1 MKKTLLKP
9 IISLFLLPALG
20 ILTSTNN
27 FASAQEVVQE
37 AAKETDQETLRETV
51 NNESTRF
58 TEPEV
63 FELPAQDNSLQNKA
77 PSELIVQPFPPETG
91 SPAAKPSVANPIT
104 NTAAN
109 TAVENIG
116 KAIESTSNLPSE
128 NQGLQNLN
136 TEEDL
141 QAENTEEP
149 ENSIEELPPP
159 PQPSRAITI
168 KKNQFLDVEYP
179 GNGWLFMGETEKNA
193 KLISFGR
200 GKLNQEKTSFTFR
213 ARNQGTTL
221 LHFYKNDILT
231 GSYIDDFL
239 EVTVESEETTSKEHV
254 KAPSYEQI
262 VPPAPNF
269 DLLKEN
275 HLQVADM
282 TTSGTRASE
291 DEKDFEN
298 ADSGNA
304 GTGSD
309 EPYSSRKSSTGSS
322 SYGTYS
328 EAENVSDYQ
337 EEHSERSGKT
347 RIQTETESAQKQT
360 GSAKVNQV
368 KSTSNKQALPETES
382 KTAADE
388 IIAGNSSVAELL
400 EKAQKAYDSKNYETA
415 LHLVTDFFEQ
425 SDLDLD
431 KALYLQGQI
440 LEEKSPVQDIKSAID
455 AYDVIIKNYRQ
466 SPLWKNANERSIYLK
481 RFYINIR

>member
-9 IISLFLLPALG
+9 IISLFLIPALG
-20 ILTSTNN
+20 ILSSTNN
-27 FASAQEVVQE
+27 FAAAQE
-37 AAKETDQETLRETV
+37 AAKGTAQETV

-77 PSELIVQPFPPETG
+77 PSELPSELIIQPFPPETG

-109 TAVENIG
+109 TAGENIEKVIDG
-116 KAIESTSNLPSE
+116 SSNLPPE
-128 NQGLQNLN
+128 NQDLQNLN
-136 TEEDL
+136 TTEDL
-141 QAENTEEP
+141 QAENTEEQ
-149 ENSIEELPPP
+149 EDFIEELPP

-275 HLQVADM
+275 PLQVAD
-282 TTSGTRASE
+282 RASSE
-291 DEKDFEN
+291 TRDSDDEKGMEN
-298 ADSGNA
+298 ADSENA
-304 GTGSD
+304 GTGSG
-309 EPYSSRKSSTGSS
+309 EPYSSRKSSAGSS
-322 SYGTYS
+322 GSGTYS
-328 EAENVSDYQ
+328 AAENVSDYQ

-360 GSAKVNQV
+360 SSAKVNQV
-368 KSTSNKQALPETES
+368 KNTSKKQALPETES